1 MPEDDTTPK
10 IQVDSDWKVQAQA
23 EKERLT
29 KLEKENEAAQAGD
42 PSGQELPE
50 ASFRTLLG
58 TLASQAI
65 MGLGAMADPKTGRV
79 IIDLESA
86 QFSIDML
93 QVLEEKTKGN
103 LSDEEKDELTQVL
116 SELRGRFVQVTQ
128 MIAQQAQAQG
138 ITDPA
143 ASSVK
148 DTGPKIVM
156 PD

>member
-1 MPEDDTTPK
+1 MPDDDTTPK
-10 IQVDSDWKVQAQA
+10 IQVDSDWKAQAQA

-29 KLEKENEAAQAGD
+29 KIEKEKETQQAGD

-50 ASFRTLLG
+50 ASFRTLIG

-103 LSDEEKDELTQVL
+103 LSTEEAMEMAQVL
-116 SELRGRFVQVTQ
+116 TELRGRFVQVSQ
-128 MIAQQAQAQG
+128 MIAQQAAAQG
-138 ITDPA
+138 GINPA
-143 ASSVK
+143 AEEKK
-148 DTGPKIVM
+148 DSGPKIIM

>member
-1 MPEDDTTPK
+1 MPDDDTTPK
-10 IQVDSDWKVQAQA
+10 IQVDSDWKAQAQA
-23 EKERLT
+23 EKERLI
-29 KLEKENEAAQAGD
+29 KIEKEKEAARADD

-79 IIDLESA
+79 IIDLESS

-93 QVLEEKTKGN
+93 QVLEEKTTGN

-138 ITDPA
+138 VADPA
-143 ASSVK
+143 ASNVK
-148 DTGPKIVM
+148 DSGPKIVM

>member
-1 MPEDDTTPK
+1 M
-10 IQVDSDWKVQAQA
+10 
-23 EKERLT
+23 
-29 KLEKENEAAQAGD
+29 
-42 PSGQELPE
+42 
-50 ASFRTLLG
+50 LG

-65 MGLGAMADPKTGRV
+65 MGLGAMADPKTGKV

-93 QVLEEKTKGN
+93 QVLDEKTKGN

-128 MIAQQAQAQG
+128 MIAQQAQTQG
-138 ITDPA
+138 VPGAPASDP
-143 ASSVK
+143 K
-148 DTGPKIVM
+148 DSGPKIVM

>member
-1 MPEDDTTPK
+1 MPDDDTIPK
-10 IQVDSDWKVQAQA
+10 IQVDSDWKAQAQA
-23 EKERLT
+23 EKERLI
-29 KLEKENEAAQAGD
+29 KIEKENEAARAD
-42 PSGQELPE
+42 NLSGGELPE
-50 ASFRTLLG
+50 ASFRTLVG

-79 IIDLESA
+79 IIDLESS

-103 LSDEEKDELTQVL
+103 LTDDEKDEMTQVL

-128 MIAQQAQAQG
+128 MIAKQAHAPG
-138 ITDPA
+138 VADPA
-143 ASSVK
+143 ASNVK
-148 DTGPKIVM
+148 DSGPKIIM